1 MYGDPLA
8 AILLYVPDNRYTMAP
23 TRGDDA
29 AELFR
34 GGWSCSQAVCCAFA
48 KDFGIDEKT
57 ALRLSCGLGGGMG
70 HTGNTCGA
78 VSGALMVIGMRYGRT
93 ELDDLA
99 AKEKTYEVAQEFI
112 REFRRRHHS
121 VNCTELL
128 GYDLSNPRQLADARE
143 KKVFHAKCPEFVR
156 DAGDI
161 LEEIL

>member
-1 MYGDPLA
+1 
-8 AILLYVPDNRYTMAP
+8 
-23 TRGDDA
+23 
-29 AELFR
+29 
-34 GGWSCSQAVCCAFA
+34 
-48 KDFGIDEKT
+48 
-57 ALRLSCGLGGGMG
+57 
-70 HTGNTCGA
+70 
-78 VSGALMVIGMRYGRT
+78 MVIGMRYGRT